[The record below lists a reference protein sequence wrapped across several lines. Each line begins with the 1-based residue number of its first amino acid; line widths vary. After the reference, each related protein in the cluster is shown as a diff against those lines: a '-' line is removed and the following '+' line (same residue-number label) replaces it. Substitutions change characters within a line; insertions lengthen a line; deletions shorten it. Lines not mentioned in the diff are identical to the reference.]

1 VILKNLKCS
10 FFCIVHLEIFGNKA
24 ENDVT
29 IKKRSNEF
37 VEVGL
42 WLPGSIPKLK
52 KYIFLKVPLLFKTTN
67 EAQIIQNTF
76 VICSNQIPVQMHV
89 KMVELQNN

>member
-1 VILKNLKCS
+1 MLKNLKCS
-10 FFCIVHLEIFGNKA
+10 FFCIVYLEIFGNKA

-42 WLPGSIPKLK
+42 
-52 KYIFLKVPLLFKTTN
+52 
-67 EAQIIQNTF
+67 
-76 VICSNQIPVQMHV
+76 
-89 KMVELQNN
+89 